1 MRYSKSFIPTLREDP
16 AEARK
21 NPSHRLLLRGGY
33 IRQVGAGIYEFL
45 PLGLK
50 VLRKVEGIVRQEMDR
65 AGAQEVMLPAL
76 VPAEL
81 FKETGRWDLFGSTLF
96 RLKDQKRNDYHLG
109 PTHEEVITDLVR
121 GVVRSYRQLPV
132 NLYQIQWK
140 YRDEARPRAGLLRC
154 REFLMKDSYS
164 FDTTEENAL
173 SSYMTMRAAYDRI
186 FQRVGVKYRVVAAD
200 SGAMGGNTS
209 AEFQIL
215 AETGEDAIVVC
226 PSCEYAANVE
236 AAVAK
241 HAPSTVAAATAS
253 GKRESDVATPNKK
266 TIEEVAEF
274 LKVPAT
280 QTVKAGVYLF
290 GQAPGSTPRMA
301 LVFVRG
307 DRRINEIALTREL
320 TATWLRPAEDEELS
334 AAGLH
339 AGYIGPRDLP
349 AGVEKVLV
357 DREVSEV
364 TEVITGA
371 NKSGFHRQHVSMVD
385 ALASLGERAK
395 VADVRAVG
403 SGDPCPECGAGL
415 QEYKGIEGGHIFVLG
430 THYTGKMG
438 AKFLDESG
446 AEKLIVMGCYGIGVS
461 RLVAATAEQCYDAD
475 GLMWPMSIAPYQ
487 VMLSAL
493 VTTPEAVA
501 AADGLYAE
509 LTARGVEV
517 LFDDRD
523 ERPGVKFKDADLLG
537 IPLRVTLGKKSLEQG
552 KVELKARSGK
562 DVELIDIATAADE
575 IAARVKA
582 ALG

>member
-21 NPSHRLLLRGGY
+21 TPSHRLLLRGGY

-121 GVVRSYRQLPV
+121 GVVRSYRQLPI

-154 REFLMKDSYS
+154 REFLMKDAYS
-164 FDTTEENAL
+164 FDATEEGAL
-173 SSYMTMRAAYDRI
+173 ASYQTMRAAYDRI

-209 AEFQIL
+209 AEFQVL

-236 AAVAK
+236 AAVAQRGP
-241 HAPSTVAAATAS
+241 ASAGEVAAS
-253 GKRESDVATPNKK
+253 GKRESDIATPNKK

-290 GQAPGSTPRMA
+290 GQATGSVPRMVV
-301 LVFVRG
+301 VFVRG
-307 DRRINEIALTREL
+307 DRRVNEVALSREL

-339 AGYIGPRDLP
+339 GGYIGPRDLP
-349 AGVEKVLV
+349 AGVERVLV
-357 DREVSEV
+357 DREVV
-364 TEVITGA
+364 DATEMVTGA
-371 NKSGFHRQHVSMVD
+371 NKGGFHRQHVAMAD
-385 ALASLGERAK
+385 AVATLGERAK
-395 VADVRAVG
+395 AADVRAVG
-403 SGDPCPECGAGL
+403 SGDPCPQCGAGL

-461 RLVAATAEQCYDAD
+461 RLVAATAEQCHDGD
-475 GLMWPMSIAPYQ
+475 GLTWPMSIAPYQ

-501 AADGLYAE
+501 AADGLYEA

-552 KVELKARSGK
+552 KVEVKARTSK
-562 DVELIDIATAADE
+562 DVELVDIVTAADE